1 MMLIRDERSED
12 AQHVVAVLY
21 AFAEKFMK
29 DPKELERLKGVML
42 MTRLAQMLFDEGLE
56 QGRELGL
63 EQGRELGL
71 EQGREL
77 GLEQGRKLG
86 LELINQLN
94 TMLLKD
100 NRINDLKKASSDT
113 AYQRQLIKE
122 YRLDE
127 TL

>member
-71 EQGREL
+71 EQGR
-77 GLEQGRKLG
+77 KLG